1 MGQKKHLHHVN
12 LTKEERSKLER
23 MTTVGKIGVRK
34 LKRCQILLLADES
47 HEQGQKTDQ
56 AIAEKLDT
64 SLATVSRTRV
74 RYAKAGLK
82 GALNEKARSGRP
94 PGVSGEE
101 RAKVTALACSTPPD
115 GFSHWSLRLL
125 ADKAV
130 ELELVE
136 QISHTTVGDIL
147 KKTLSNRT

>member
-1 MGQKKHLHHVN
+1 MGQKKHRHHVQ

-47 HEQGQKTDQ
+47 HKEGQKTDKE
-56 AIAEKLDT
+56 IAGKLDI
-64 SLATVSRTRV
+64 SLATVSRIRV
-74 RYAKAGLK
+74 RYAEGGLK
-82 GALNEKARSGRP
+82 TALNEKPRRGRP
-94 PGVSGEE
+94 RGVSGEE

-115 GFSHWSLRLL
+115 GFDRWSLRLL

-136 QISHTTVGDIL
+136 QISHTMVGNIL
-147 KKTLSNRT
+147 KKTLSNPI

>member
-1 MGQKKHLHHVN
+1 
-12 LTKEERSKLER
+12 
-23 MTTVGKIGVRK
+23 MTTAGKIGIRK

-47 HEQGQKTDQ
+47 HEQGQKTDKV
-56 AIAEKLDT
+56 IAEKLDT
-64 SLATVSRTRV
+64 SLATVSRVRV
-74 RYAKAGLK
+74 RYAEGGLK
-82 GALNEKARSGRP
+82 AALNEQPRCGRP

-115 GFSHWSLRLL
+115 GFGRWSLRLL

-147 KKTLSNRT
+147 KKTLSNPI